1 MLSTEAAFSGRQK
14 GYGVCVPFLGPVGSV
29 KVQQGTSKMFI
40 SDCAVF
46 VSRARG
52 EQFIFSEVTVNW
64 QRHKIAKP

>member
-1 MLSTEAAFSGRQK
+1 MLSTEHSLTLSGRRR

-46 VSRARG
+46 VS
-52 EQFIFSEVTVNW
+52 
-64 QRHKIAKP
+64 

>member
-46 VSRARG
+46 VS
-52 EQFIFSEVTVNW
+52 
-64 QRHKIAKP
+64 